1 MDSNKKP
8 SWSFVD
14 VFLGFA
20 IYYLVLTLGDVLLTK
35 FNITGNTFFVLISL
49 VGALVLVGILT
60 LFLNSNRNQ
69 DKMSWDSKELSHNLF
84 IGIVIGGIIGLISAI
99 SVLVNGISI
108 FSFFSLEGLEAN
120 YGPGNFMDHVFFLI
134 AFVLLIPISEEL
146 FFRGW
151 MFSALKNKFHWV
163 FAAFI
168 TALFSSIF
176 LIGNINF
183 FFLIVMGIIFAVA
196 YEKTGSILTS
206 VVSHMVCNLIITIMI
221 WIKGGS

>member
-1 MDSNKKP
+1 MESNKKP
-8 SWSFVD
+8 SWHFID
-14 VFLGFA
+14 VFFWFA
-20 IYYLVLTLGDVLLTK
+20 LYYLAITLGDVLLTK

-49 VGALVLVGILT
+49 IGGFALVGILT

-69 DKMSWDSKELSHNLF
+69 DKMSWDSKEFSHNLF

-99 SVLVNGISI
+99 SILVNGASI
-108 FSFFSLEGLEAN
+108 FSLFSLEGLEAN

-134 AFVLLIPISEEL
+134 AFVLLITLSEEL

-163 FAAFI
+163 IAAFI
-168 TALFSSIF
+168 TALFSSVF

-183 FFLIVMGIIFAVA
+183 FFLILMGIIFAIA
-196 YEKTGSILTS
+196 YEKTGSIFTS
-206 VVSHMVCNLIITIMI
+206 IVSHMVCNLIITIMI